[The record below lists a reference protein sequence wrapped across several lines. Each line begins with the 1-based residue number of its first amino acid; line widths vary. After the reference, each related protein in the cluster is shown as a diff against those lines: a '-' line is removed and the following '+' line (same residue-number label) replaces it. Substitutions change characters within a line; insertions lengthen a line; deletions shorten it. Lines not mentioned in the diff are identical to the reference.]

1 MRIRVDHAT
10 TYGYERPADGVI
22 QALRVQPRDHE
33 GQRVANWRVDVE
45 ADGVLRARQ
54 DAFGNWLHLFAAD
67 QPLTSLTVRV
77 VGEVEVRD
85 MGGVVP
91 AAEPFAPGVFLRATP
106 LTLPDPALH
115 AWAAETPP
123 GPVLDRLHG
132 LMARLHERLSFD
144 TQATTV
150 ATAASEA
157 FTRAAG
163 VCQDYAHIFIA
174 SARSLGIPARYVS
187 GHLARTDAQEA
198 AHAWAEA
205 FVPDLGWVAFDAAN
219 RVCAGESHLRVAVG
233 LDYLDAAPMR
243 GARRG
248 GGQETL
254 SVAVHARE
262 ARLQRQD

>member
-1 MRIRVDHAT
+1 MRIRVHHAT
-10 TYGYERPADGVI
+10 TYTYERPADGVI

-33 GQRVANWRVDVE
+33 GQRIGSWRVDVE
-45 ADGVLRARQ
+45 ADGVLRARH

-67 QPLTSLTVRV
+67 QKVTSLTVRV
-77 VGEVEVRD
+77 LGEAEVRD
-85 MGGVVP
+85 TAGVMRGF
-91 AAEPFAPGVFLRATP
+91 ETFAPGVFLRATP
-106 LTLPDPALH
+106 LTQADPTIR
-115 AWAAETPP
+115 AWAAETPE
-123 GPVLDRLHG
+123 GSVLDRLHH
-132 LMARLHERLSFD
+132 LMARLHERMSFD

-150 ATAASEA
+150 ATAAAEA
-157 FTRAAG
+157 FTHAAG

-174 SARSLGIPARYVS
+174 AARSLRIPARYVS
-187 GHLARTDAQEA
+187 GHLARADAQEA

-219 RVCAGESHLRVAVG
+219 GVCAGETHLRVAVG

-262 ARLQRQD
+262 AHLQRQD